1 MPLVVGTN
9 SWVTL
14 AEAFTHLSSRMG
26 SKDWLDLD
34 PDGSPGLPTR
44 ESTLIES
51 FYWLS
56 NDLSYS
62 IPNSCTDDLV
72 KQAQME
78 GALYLLKYY
87 DETQDHEAA
96 IAQGIKSFSY
106 SKRSETF
113 GEAPRIPTRIVGLL
127 KNYRTDSAGVIQLL
141 GEYDG

>member
-1 MPLVVGTN
+1 MSLVVGTN

-62 IPNSCTDDLV
+62 ISPTCTDDHV
-72 KQAQME
+72 KQAQIE

-87 DETQDHEAA
+87 DEMQDREAGV
-96 IAQGIKSFSY
+96 AQGIKSFGY
-106 SKRSETF
+106 SKRGETF
-113 GEAPRIPTRIVGLL
+113 GETPRIPARIAGLL
-127 KNYRTDSAGVIQLL
+127 KDYKTDSSGMVQLL
-141 GEYDG
+141 GEYDA